1 MGSICLLIFL
11 CVITI
16 ACSRIT
22 LFYILQA
29 ETGIE
34 KAKKLEKSH
43 RYSRNMLF
51 MTYVKGY
58 VNDWKWL
65 YIVCQISFWL
75 SVIHGICGLLF
86 KQHVSVFIIIQLI
99 LAIVNFFMLLTD
111 PGASKLEYNDY
122 IIESS
127 QKEYKIQ
134 KQDWKHGQQTEQLLH
149 RMYDNLQRIIDCNTA
164 KLAFQCSASMNQ
176 LDWVYYELIWIR
188 SEYQKKNL
196 YFKDSDALI
205 FWIFPDKYINKYREA
220 KRKNKRDNGL
230 LYAPDNYLLNI
241 ISVYEFC
248 RVETGFPE
256 TTIPNL
262 LENLNNIEDILSDL
276 KQFKGR
282 DMSKY
287 LTQSIQNIQEDI
299 ELLRVN
305 IPTKRELPNGH
316 YCK

>member
-1 MGSICLLIFL
+1 
-11 CVITI
+11 
-16 ACSRIT
+16 
-22 LFYILQA
+22 
-29 ETGIE
+29 
-34 KAKKLEKSH
+34 
-43 RYSRNMLF
+43 
-51 MTYVKGY
+51 
-58 VNDWKWL
+58 
-65 YIVCQISFWL
+65 
-75 SVIHGICGLLF
+75 
-86 KQHVSVFIIIQLI
+86 
-99 LAIVNFFMLLTD
+99 MLLTD

-127 QKEYKIQ
+127 QKEYKNQ

-149 RMYDNLQRIIDCNTA
+149 RMYDNLQRI
-164 KLAFQCSASMNQ
+164 LAFQCSASMNQ

-188 SEYQKKNL
+188 GEYQKKNL

-241 ISVYEFC
+241 ISIYEFC

-287 LTQSIQNIQEDI
+287 LTQSIQNTQEDI
-299 ELLRVN
+299 ELLRAN
-305 IPTKRELPNGH
+305 IPAKKELPKGH
-316 YCK
+316 YCE